1 MLDKLAPRE
10 RQVVDLL
17 YKLGASTVSE
27 VCDKLPVTLS
37 ASAVRAMLTRLE
49 DKGYVA
55 RRQSDRGYV
64 YAPAVPDSAAS
75 QSALQQVVS
84 TFFGGSPAGAAT
96 ALLGMSEK
104 LDTKEL
110 DALEALIAKARK
122 EQSK

>member
-27 VCDKLPVTLS
+27 VCDRLPVTLS